1 MQGLNYAIET
11 TVNLNV
17 SYKNWVISILMI
29 KRRQNNGKACPHQKD
44 LANPPKSSQY
54 PPWAQENLFLEKLKP
69 IPMT

>member
-1 MQGLNYAIET
+1 MQCLNYAIET

-17 SYKNWVISILMI
+17 SYKNRVISILMI

-54 PPWAQENLFLEKLKP
+54 RP
-69 IPMT
+69 